1 MKALILA
8 GAQEDSPL
16 GKVHPNKA
24 LVEIHGKV
32 MIEYIIDALKELD
45 FIDTIAVVGSK
56 QSLSII
62 KSQVDIIVEG
72 GATITENILKG
83 AEAFPDEAL
92 ILIITSDIPMITPEA
107 IRDFVERSPSKIA
120 EFCYPVISKAE
131 NERKYQGVKYI
142 CKFKRREFHRR

>member
-62 KSQVDIIVEG
+62 KSQVDIIVEVG
-72 GATITENILKG
+72 LLCRKILRP
-83 AEAFPDEAL
+83 FPETL
-92 ILIITSDIPMITPEA
+92 ILIIT
-107 IRDFVERSPSKIA
+107 
-120 EFCYPVISKAE
+120 
-131 NERKYQGVKYI
+131 
-142 CKFKRREFHRR
+142 